1 MVVIKTLKYDVR
13 DLEGN
18 IKTDST
24 VSLHVREVES
34 GAKYLVHKVLTVQDA
49 LRRQGTVACKTRS
62 EVTGGGKKPWKQ
74 KGTGRARSGSSNSP
88 LWRGGGVA
96 FGPKPRTS
104 IKKINNKEKQLA
116 ISTTLAKVA
125 QKIIVV
131 EDKLTQVQTP
141 NTKNFFA
148 SLNRIAVLAKNETL
162 LLLVPQV
169 NEHIRL
175 ASRNIANLQV
185 LQVNTINVKE
195 LLRARKILITKDALT
210 DLIKSNP
217 V

>member
-1 MVVIKTLKYDVR
+1 MAVIKTLKYDVR

-24 VSLHVREVES
+24 VSLHVREAES

-62 EVTGGGKKPWKQ
+62 EVAGGGKKPWKQ

-116 ISTTLAKVA
+116 VSTTLAKVTH
-125 QKIIVV
+125 KIIIV

-148 SLNRIAVLAKNETL
+148 SINKIAALAKNETM
-162 LLLVPQV
+162 LLLVSQF
-169 NEHIRL
+169 NDQIRL
-175 ASRNIANLQV
+175 TSRNIPNLRV
-185 LQVNTINVKE
+185 LQANTIHVKE
-195 LLRARKILITKDALT
+195 LLRAKKILITKEALT
-210 DLIKSNP
+210 TLIKSNP